1 MKNNEN
7 QWKNMKTMKQRW
19 IFMSPL
25 HINEKTMKNIEKCM
39 KFKERSTKINEN
51 PWHTSGHEQN
61 PEQDF
66 TRLREQGNLQEACGN
81 SFN

>member
-1 MKNNEN
+1 MK
-7 QWKNMKTMKQRW
+7 KQW

-25 HINEKTMKNIEKCM
+25 Q
-39 KFKERSTKINEN
+39 INEN
-51 PWHTSGHEQN
+51 HWKTLEIYENQGKVDENQWHANGHEQDS
-61 PEQDF
+61 EQDV